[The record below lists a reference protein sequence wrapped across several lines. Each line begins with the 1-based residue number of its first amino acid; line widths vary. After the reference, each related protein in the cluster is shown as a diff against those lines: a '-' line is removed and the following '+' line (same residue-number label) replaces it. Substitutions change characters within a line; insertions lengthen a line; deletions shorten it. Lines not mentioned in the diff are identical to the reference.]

1 MNAIS
6 LQRNGVRADIVLGQP
21 ERKNA
26 MSQDMW
32 RQLAELLGELKDDL
46 KLRVVVVRGEGDAF
60 CAGADISEFERIY
73 GSSETSVEA
82 NRHIGR
88 ALDAMDGLPIP
99 SIAAIRGVCMGGG
112 CALAQVCDH
121 QVADQTAR
129 FGINQ
134 TSLGLSYSPRDCQ
147 RLVARIGL
155 ARAKAM
161 LIGAQVL
168 DAATALEW
176 GLVSHLVAPA
186 ALEKKV
192 DSWASDIG
200 SRSPQ
205 ALSTLKRIFLK
216 LDHGQSADTS
226 ELRELFEGC
235 FKSADLHEGAAAFLQ
250 KRPPRFADR
259 QMS

>member
-1 MNAIS
+1 MNAVS
-6 LQRNGVRADIVLGQP
+6 LKRKGVRADIVLSQP
-21 ERKNA
+21 DRKNA
-26 MSQDMW
+26 MSQAMW
-32 RQLAELLGELKDDL
+32 RQLAELLGELRDDL
-46 KLRVVVVRGEGDAF
+46 ELRVVVVRGQGDVF
-60 CAGADISEFERIY
+60 CAGADISEFDRVY

-88 ALDAMDGLPIP
+88 ALDAMDELCIP
-99 SIAAIRGVCMGGG
+99 SIASIRGVCMGGG
-112 CALAQVCDH
+112 CALAEACDL
-121 QVADQTAR
+121 QVADETAR
-129 FGINQ
+129 FGINP

-147 RLVARIGL
+147 RLVARVGL

-176 GLVSHLVAPA
+176 GLVSQVVTPE
-186 ALEKKV
+186 ALEKRV
-192 DSWASDIG
+192 DAWASDIG

-216 LDHGQSADTS
+216 LDRGQSADTS

-235 FKSADLHEGAAAFLQ
+235 FKSPDLREGAAAFSQ
-250 KRPPRFADR
+250 KRQPRFADK
-259 QMS
+259 QIS